1 MRVKIEEFFNLIENE
16 GGTYKVKTPSGYKLI
31 GNLYKK
37 QNKNCFE
44 IKLSNGLSLSGSE
57 DHLVEVDVNTTNETI
72 EYVNDSFWIKL
83 KNINVGEFVYCEDN
97 NIYEVTEKSEIGVHN
112 TYDLEV
118 LDNERKY
125 ISNGIVSHNCGKTA
139 IVEGLAKKIFEGE
152 CPQNLAGKR
161 IVSLDMTSIVAGTK
175 YRGQFEERMKVIMEE
190 LYNNPDIIIFIDEIH
205 TMIGAGN
212 ASGSMDASNIFKP
225 ALSRGELQCIGAT
238 TLEEYRKNIEKDGAL
253 ERRFQK
259 VMVDPS
265 TKEETFQILKNV
277 KEKYED
283 HHKVT
288 YTDDILWLCVEL
300 ADRYITDREFPDKA
314 FDIIDEVG
322 ARSQVEI
329 KLPEII
335 EDLKRQ
341 LQDIKEEKVN
351 VINSQKYEEAAN
363 LRDKERKVLTD
374 LEREKTEFEK
384 NRNQFK
390 REVTEDIV
398 YDVTS
403 LMTKIPISKIST
415 DETEQLKTL
424 KENLFTKVI
433 GQDDAVGK
441 ISRAIQRNKVGLNDP
456 KKPIFSGLLVGNSGV
471 GKTELAKQLAK
482 HMFNSEDALIRL
494 DMSEFSDKISTSKLT
509 GTSPG
514 YVGYEDGSPFLNKIK
529 NKPYSVILLD
539 EIEKAHPEIF
549 NVFLQM
555 LDEGFLTDSHGRKI
569 NFKNCI
575 ILMTSNVGTK
585 VVQDFGT
592 GVGFST
598 ISKTEKKE
606 EEIKSVLEKEL
617 FKKFAP
623 EFINRF
629 DEIIYFKDL
638 NEDDLLKIVELELE
652 KVYERIKNID
662 FELEV
667 DASLKKHIISVGTDT
682 RFGARILKRTIQKW
696 VDDAVT
702 DKVISDNPEKG
713 SKFILSYNDK
723 DKKTEVKVKKPTKR
737 KNKIG

>member
-1 MRVKIEEFFNLIENE
+1 MIESADGNE
-16 GGTYKVKTPSGYKLI
+16 KNKSKNQESSSRTP
-31 GNLYKK
+31 
-37 QNKNCFE
+37 
-44 IKLSNGLSLSGSE
+44 
-57 DHLVEVDVNTTNETI
+57 
-72 EYVNDSFWIKL
+72 
-83 KNINVGEFVYCEDN
+83 
-97 NIYEVTEKSEIGVHN
+97 
-112 TYDLEV
+112 V
-118 LDNERKY
+118 LDNFSRDLIKLAQEGKLDPVIGRENEINRIAQILSRRKKNNP
-125 ISNGIVSHNCGKTA
+125 IILGEPGCGKTA
-139 IVEGLAKKIFEGE
+139 IVEGLAKKIFEGD
-152 CPQNLAGKR
+152 CPQNLASKR

-175 YRGQFEERMKVIMEE
+175 YRGQFEERMKVIIEE
-190 LYNNPDIIIFIDEIH
+190 LYANPDIIIFIDEIH

-212 ASGSMDASNIFKP
+212 ASGSMDASNIVKP

-265 TKEETFQILKNV
+265 TKEETLQILQNSKDR
-277 KEKYED
+277 YEN
-283 HHKVT
+283 HHKVK
-288 YTDDILWLCVEL
+288 YSDEILNLCVEL

-335 EDLKRQ
+335 EELKKQ
-341 LQDIKEEKVN
+341 AEEIKKEKVK

-363 LRDKERKVLTD
+363 LRDKERKILSD
-374 LEREKTEFEK
+374 LQKEKENFEK
-384 NRNQFK
+384 NRDLNK
-390 REVTEDIV
+390 REVTEEIV
-398 YDVTS
+398 YDVVS
-403 LMTKIPISKIST
+403 LMTKIPINKITT
-415 DETEQLKTL
+415 DENEQLKTL
-424 KENLFTKVI
+424 KETLCTKVI
-433 GQDDAVGK
+433 GQDDAVTK

-456 KKPIFSGLLVGNSGV
+456 KKPIFSGLLIGNSGV

-482 HMFNSEDALIRL
+482 HMFNSEDSLIRL
-494 DMSEFSDKISTSKLT
+494 DMSEFSDKVATSKLT

-529 NKPYSVILLD
+529 NNPYSVILLD

-555 LDEGFLTDSHGRKI
+555 LDEGFLTDGHGRKI

-575 ILMTSNVGTK
+575 ILMTSNVGTR
-585 VVQDFGT
+585 VVQQFGT

-598 ISKTEKKE
+598 NTKQDNKD

-629 DEIIYFKDL
+629 DEIIYFRDL
-638 NEDDLLKIVELELE
+638 DETDLLKIVDLELE
-652 KVYERIKNID
+652 KLYKRVQGID
-662 FELEV
+662 YLIEV
-667 DASLKKHIISVGTDT
+667 DDTLKKHLISVGTDN
-682 RFGARILKRTIQKW
+682 RFGARILKRTVQKW
-696 VDDAVT
+696 VDDVIT
-702 DKVISDNPEKG
+702 EKIISDNPEKN
-713 SKFILSYNDK
+713 SKFILSYDEK
-723 DKKTEVKVKKPTKR
+723 DKKTDVKIKKPTKR
-737 KNKIG
+737 KIKSE

>member
-1 MRVKIEEFFNLIENE
+1 
-16 GGTYKVKTPSGYKLI
+16 
-31 GNLYKK
+31 
-37 QNKNCFE
+37 
-44 IKLSNGLSLSGSE
+44 
-57 DHLVEVDVNTTNETI
+57 
-72 EYVNDSFWIKL
+72 
-83 KNINVGEFVYCEDN
+83 
-97 NIYEVTEKSEIGVHN
+97 
-112 TYDLEV
+112 
-118 LDNERKY
+118 
-125 ISNGIVSHNCGKTA
+125 
-139 IVEGLAKKIFEGE
+139 
-152 CPQNLAGKR
+152 
-161 IVSLDMTSIVAGTK
+161 MTSVVAGTK

-190 LYNNPDIIIFIDEIH
+190 LYDHPDIIVFIDEIH

-212 ASGSMDASNIFKP
+212 SSGSMDASNIFKP

-259 VMVDPS
+259 VIVDPS
-265 TKEETFQILKNV
+265 TKEETLQILQNSKDR
-277 KEKYED
+277 YEN
-283 HHKVT
+283 HHKVS
-288 YTDDILWLCVEL
+288 YSDDILKLCVEL

-335 EDLKRQ
+335 EELKKEAAK
-341 LQDIKEEKVN
+341 IKEEKLD
-351 VINSQKYEEAAN
+351 VINKQKYEEAAN
-363 LRDKERKVLTD
+363 LRDKERKVLAELENEKRKFEENRD
-374 LEREKTEFEK
+374 LYR
-384 NRNQFK
+384 
-390 REVTEDIV
+390 REVTEDVV
-398 YDVTS
+398 YDVVS
-403 LMTKIPISKIST
+403 LMTKIPINKITT
-415 DETEQLKTL
+415 DETSQLITL
-424 KENLFTKVI
+424 KDTLSTRVI
-433 GQDDAVGK
+433 GQDDAVAK
-441 ISRAIQRNKVGLNDP
+441 IARAIQRNRVGLNDP
-456 KKPIFSGLLVGNSGV
+456 KKPIFSGLLIGNSGV

-514 YVGYEDGSPFLNKIK
+514 YVGYEEGSPFLNKIK

-555 LDEGFLTDSHGRKI
+555 LDEGMLTDGHGRKI

-598 ISKTEKKE
+598 STKTERKD
-606 EEIKSVLEKEL
+606 EEIKSLLEKEL

-629 DEIIYFKDL
+629 DDIVYFKDL
-638 NEDDLLKIVELELE
+638 NQDDLLKIVDLELN
-652 KVYERIKNID
+652 KFYERIEK
-662 FELEV
+662 LEYTV
-667 DASLKKHIISVGTDT
+667 DVDDTLKKHLTEVGTDT
-682 RFGARILKRTIQKW
+682 RFGARILKRTVQKW
-696 VDDAVT
+696 VDDAIT
-702 DKVISDNPEKG
+702 EKILTDNPEKG
-713 SKFILSYNDK
+713 CKFILTYNDK
-723 DKKTEVKVKKPTKR
+723 EKKTDVKIKKPTKR
-737 KNKIG
+737 KTKNPS

>member
-1 MRVKIEEFFNLIENE
+1 MIESVDGNE
-16 GGTYKVKTPSGYKLI
+16 KPKNKNQDCPTKTP
-31 GNLYKK
+31 
-37 QNKNCFE
+37 
-44 IKLSNGLSLSGSE
+44 
-57 DHLVEVDVNTTNETI
+57 
-72 EYVNDSFWIKL
+72 
-83 KNINVGEFVYCEDN
+83 
-97 NIYEVTEKSEIGVHN
+97 
-112 TYDLEV
+112 V
-118 LDNERKY
+118 LDNFSRDLIKLAEEGKLDPVVGREDEINRIAQILSRRKKNNP
-125 ISNGIVSHNCGKTA
+125 IILGEPGCGKTA
-139 IVEGLAKKIFEGE
+139 IVEGLAKKIFEGD
-152 CPQNLAGKR
+152 CPQNLSGKR

-175 YRGQFEERMKVIMEE
+175 YRGQFEERMKVIIEE
-190 LYNNPDIIIFIDEIH
+190 LYANPDIIIFIDEIH

-212 ASGSMDASNIFKP
+212 SSGSMDASNIFKP

-265 TKEETFQILKNV
+265 TKEETLQILQNSKDR
-277 KEKYED
+277 YED
-283 HHKVT
+283 HHKVK
-288 YTDDILWLCVEL
+288 YTDEILTLCVEL

-341 LQDIKEEKVN
+341 AQEIKEEKVK
-351 VINSQKYEEAAN
+351 VINSQRYEEAAN
-363 LRDKERKVLTD
+363 LRDKERKILAD
-374 LEREKTEFEK
+374 LQREKEDFEK
-384 NRNQFK
+384 NRNINK
-390 REVTEDIV
+390 REVTEDVV
-398 YDVTS
+398 YDVVS
-403 LMTKIPISKIST
+403 LMTKIPITKINT
-415 DETEQLKTL
+415 DETEQLRTL
-424 KENLFTKVI
+424 KETLCTKVI
-433 GQDDAVGK
+433 GQDDAVAK
-441 ISRAIQRNKVGLNDP
+441 IARSIQRNKVGLNDP
-456 KKPIFSGLLVGNSGV
+456 KKPIFSGLLIGNSGV

-494 DMSEFSDKISTSKLT
+494 DMSEFSDKIATSKLT

-539 EIEKAHPEIF
+539 EIEKAHSEIF

-555 LDEGFLTDSHGRKI
+555 LDEGFLTDGHGRKI

-598 ISKTEKKE
+598 NTKIEKKE
-606 EEIKSVLEKEL
+606 EEVKSVLEKEL

-638 NEDDLLKIVELELE
+638 NENDLLKIVDLELK
-652 KVYERIKNID
+652 KVFERVNNIEYD
-662 FELEV
+662 VEV
-667 DASLKKHIISVGTDT
+667 DDTLKKHLISVGTDT
-682 RFGARILKRTIQKW
+682 RFGARILKRTVQKW
-696 VDDAVT
+696 VDDAIT
-702 DKVISDNPEKG
+702 EKILSDNPEKG
-713 SKFILSYNDK
+713 SKFILSYNEIE
-723 DKKTEVKVKKPTKR
+723 KKTDVKVKKPTKR
-737 KNKIG
+737 KLKS

>member
-1 MRVKIEEFFNLIENE
+1 MIESFDDSEKSKNKN
-16 GGTYKVKTPSGYKLI
+16 TDNKTKTP
-31 GNLYKK
+31 
-37 QNKNCFE
+37 
-44 IKLSNGLSLSGSE
+44 
-57 DHLVEVDVNTTNETI
+57 
-72 EYVNDSFWIKL
+72 
-83 KNINVGEFVYCEDN
+83 
-97 NIYEVTEKSEIGVHN
+97 
-112 TYDLEV
+112 V
-118 LDNERKY
+118 LDNFSRDLIKLAEEGKLDPVVGRENEINRIAQILSRRKKNNP
-125 ISNGIVSHNCGKTA
+125 IILGEPGCGKTA
-139 IVEGLAKKIFEGE
+139 IVEGLAKKIFDGE
-152 CPQNLAGKR
+152 CPQNLYNKR
-161 IVSLDMTSIVAGTK
+161 IVSLDLTSIVAGTK

-265 TKEETFQILKNV
+265 SKEETFQIIKNV
-277 KEKYED
+277 KDRYED
-283 HHKVT
+283 HHKVK
-288 YTDDILWLCVEL
+288 YSDEILWLCVEL

-335 EDLKRQ
+335 EELKRQ
-341 LQDIKEEKVN
+341 AEEIKKEKVR
-351 VINSQKYEEAAN
+351 VINSQRYEEAAN
-363 LRDKERKVLTD
+363 LRDKERNILND
-374 LEREKTEFEK
+374 LEKEKTDFEK
-384 NRNQFK
+384 NRNLFK
-390 REVTEDIV
+390 SEVTEDVV
-398 YDVTS
+398 YDVVS

-424 KENLFTKVI
+424 KETLSTKVI
-433 GQDDAVGK
+433 GQDDAVAK
-441 ISRAIQRNKVGLNDP
+441 ISKAIQRNKVGLNDP
-456 KKPIFSGLLVGNSGV
+456 KKPIFSGLLIGNSGV

-482 HMFNSEDALIRL
+482 HMFNTEDALIRL
-494 DMSEFSDKISTSKLT
+494 DMSEFSDKIATSKLT
-509 GTSPG
+509 GTAPG

-555 LDEGFLTDSHGRKI
+555 LDEGFLTDGHGRKI
-569 NFKNCI
+569 NFKNTI

-585 VVQDFGT
+585 IVQDFGT

-598 ISKTEKKE
+598 SSKTERKE
-606 EEIKSVLEKEL
+606 EEIKSMLEKEL

-638 NEDDLLKIVELELE
+638 NEDDLLKIVDLELE
-652 KVYERIKNID
+652 KVYKRVEGID

-667 DASLKKHIISVGTDT
+667 DDSLKKHIITIGTDT

-713 SKFILSYNDK
+713 SKFVLSYNEK
-723 DKKTEVKVKKPTKR
+723 DKKTEVKIKKPTKR
-737 KNKIG
+737 KTKIG

>member
-1 MRVKIEEFFNLIENE
+1 MIDSADGNE
-16 GGTYKVKTPSGYKLI
+16 KPKNKTQDSSSKTP
-31 GNLYKK
+31 
-37 QNKNCFE
+37 
-44 IKLSNGLSLSGSE
+44 
-57 DHLVEVDVNTTNETI
+57 
-72 EYVNDSFWIKL
+72 
-83 KNINVGEFVYCEDN
+83 
-97 NIYEVTEKSEIGVHN
+97 
-112 TYDLEV
+112 V
-118 LDNERKY
+118 LDNFSRDLIKAAEEGKLDPVIGREDEINRIAQILSRRKKNNP
-125 ISNGIVSHNCGKTA
+125 IIIGEPGCGKTA
-139 IVEGLAKKIFEGE
+139 IVEGLAKKIFEGD
-152 CPQNLAGKR
+152 CPQNLTGKR
-161 IVSLDMTSIVAGTK
+161 IVSLDMTSVVAGTK

-190 LYNNPDIIIFIDEIH
+190 LYDHPDIIVFIDEIH

-212 ASGSMDASNIFKP
+212 SSGSMDASNIFKP

-259 VMVDPS
+259 VIVDPS
-265 TKEETFQILKNV
+265 TKEETLQILQNSKDR
-277 KEKYED
+277 YEN
-283 HHKVT
+283 HHKVS
-288 YTDDILWLCVEL
+288 YSDDILKLCVEL

-335 EDLKRQ
+335 EELKKEAAK
-341 LQDIKEEKVN
+341 IKEEKLD
-351 VINSQKYEEAAN
+351 VINKQKYEEAAN
-363 LRDKERKVLTD
+363 LRDKERKVLAELENEKRKFEENRD
-374 LEREKTEFEK
+374 LYR
-384 NRNQFK
+384 

-398 YDVTS
+398 YDVVS
-403 LMTKIPISKIST
+403 LMTKIPINKITT
-415 DETEQLKTL
+415 DETSQLITL
-424 KENLFTKVI
+424 KDTLSTRVI
-433 GQDDAVGK
+433 GQDDAVAK
-441 ISRAIQRNKVGLNDP
+441 IARAIQRNRVGLNDP
-456 KKPIFSGLLVGNSGV
+456 KKPIFSGLLIGNSGV

-514 YVGYEDGSPFLNKIK
+514 YVGYEEGSPFLNKIK

-555 LDEGFLTDSHGRKI
+555 LDEGMLTDGHGRKI

-598 ISKTEKKE
+598 STKTERKD
-606 EEIKSVLEKEL
+606 EEIKSLLEKEL

-629 DEIIYFKDL
+629 DDIVYFKDL
-638 NEDDLLKIVELELE
+638 NQDDLLKIVDLELN
-652 KVYERIKNID
+652 KFYERIEK
-662 FELEV
+662 LEYTV
-667 DASLKKHIISVGTDT
+667 DVDDTLKKHLTEVGTDT
-682 RFGARILKRTIQKW
+682 RFGARILKRTVQKW
-696 VDDAVT
+696 VDDAIT
-702 DKVISDNPEKG
+702 EKILTDNPEKG
-713 SKFILSYNDK
+713 SKFILTYNDK
-723 DKKTEVKVKKPTKR
+723 EKKTDVKIKKPTKR
-737 KNKIG
+737 KTKNPS

>member
-1 MRVKIEEFFNLIENE
+1 MIDSADGNE
-16 GGTYKVKTPSGYKLI
+16 KPKNKTQDGSSKTP
-31 GNLYKK
+31 
-37 QNKNCFE
+37 
-44 IKLSNGLSLSGSE
+44 
-57 DHLVEVDVNTTNETI
+57 
-72 EYVNDSFWIKL
+72 
-83 KNINVGEFVYCEDN
+83 
-97 NIYEVTEKSEIGVHN
+97 
-112 TYDLEV
+112 V
-118 LDNERKY
+118 LDNFSRDLIKAAEDGKLDPVIGRENEINRIAQILSRRKKNNP
-125 ISNGIVSHNCGKTA
+125 IIIGEPGCGKTA
-139 IVEGLAKKIFEGE
+139 IVEGLAKKIFEGD

-161 IVSLDMTSIVAGTK
+161 IVSLDMTSVVAGTK

-190 LYNNPDIIIFIDEIH
+190 LYNHPDIIVFIDEIH

-212 ASGSMDASNIFKP
+212 SSGSMDASNIFKP

-259 VMVDPS
+259 VVVDPS
-265 TKEETFQILKNV
+265 TKEETLEILQNSKDR
-277 KEKYED
+277 YEN
-283 HHKVT
+283 HHKVG
-288 YTDDILWLCVEL
+288 YSDDILKLCVEL

-335 EDLKRQ
+335 ENLKKEAAK
-341 LQDIKEEKVN
+341 IKEEKVD
-351 VINSQKYEEAAN
+351 VINKQKYEEAAN
-363 LRDKERKVLTD
+363 LRDKERKVLSELEEEKRKFDQNRD
-374 LEREKTEFEK
+374 LYR
-384 NRNQFK
+384 
-390 REVTEDIV
+390 REVTEDVV
-398 YDVTS
+398 YDVVS

-415 DETEQLKTL
+415 DETSQLITL
-424 KENLFTKVI
+424 KDTLSTRVI
-433 GQDDAVGK
+433 GQDDAVAK
-441 ISRAIQRNKVGLNDP
+441 IARAIQRNRVGLNDP
-456 KKPIFSGLLVGNSGV
+456 KKPIFSGLLIGNSGV

-514 YVGYEDGSPFLNKIK
+514 YVGYEEGSPFLNKIK

-555 LDEGFLTDSHGRKI
+555 LDEGMLTDGHGRKI

-598 ISKTEKKE
+598 STKTERKD
-606 EEIKSVLEKEL
+606 EEIKSLLEKEL

-629 DEIIYFKDL
+629 DDIVYFKDL
-638 NEDDLLKIVELELE
+638 NQDDLLKIVDLELN
-652 KVYERIKNID
+652 KFYERIEK
-662 FELEV
+662 LEYTV
-667 DASLKKHIISVGTDT
+667 DVDDTLKKHLIEVGTDT
-682 RFGARILKRTIQKW
+682 RFGARILKRTVQKW
-696 VDDAVT
+696 VDDAIT
-702 DKVISDNPEKG
+702 EKILTDNPEKG
-713 SKFILSYNDK
+713 SKFILTYNDK
-723 DKKTEVKVKKPTKR
+723 EKKTDVKIKKPIKR
-737 KNKIG
+737 KK

>member
-1 MRVKIEEFFNLIENE
+1 MIESYDDMDKSKNKQPE
-16 GGTYKVKTPSGYKLI
+16 TKSKTP
-31 GNLYKK
+31 
-37 QNKNCFE
+37 
-44 IKLSNGLSLSGSE
+44 
-57 DHLVEVDVNTTNETI
+57 
-72 EYVNDSFWIKL
+72 
-83 KNINVGEFVYCEDN
+83 
-97 NIYEVTEKSEIGVHN
+97 
-112 TYDLEV
+112 V
-118 LDNERKY
+118 LDNFSRDLIKLAEEGKLDPVVGRENEINRIAQILSRRKKNNP
-125 ISNGIVSHNCGKTA
+125 IILGEPGCGKTA
-139 IVEGLAKKIFEGE
+139 IVEGLAKKILEGD
-152 CPQNLAGKR
+152 CPQNLSGKR

-212 ASGSMDASNIFKP
+212 SSGSMDASNIFKP

-265 TKEETFQILKNV
+265 TKEETLQILQNSKDR
-277 KEKYED
+277 YED

-288 YTDDILWLCVEL
+288 YSDEILKLCVEL

-314 FDIIDEVG
+314 FDIVDEVG

-341 LQDIKEEKVN
+341 AQEIKEEKVR
-351 VINSQKYEEAAN
+351 VINSQRYEEAAN
-363 LRDKERKVLTD
+363 LRDKERKVLND
-374 LEREKTEFEK
+374 LEREKAEFEK
-384 NRNQFK
+384 NRNLFK
-390 REVTEDIV
+390 REVTEDVV
-398 YDVTS
+398 YDVAS

-424 KENLFTKVI
+424 KDTLCTKVI
-433 GQDDAVGK
+433 GQDDAVAK
-441 ISRAIQRNKVGLNDP
+441 ISRSIQRNKVGLNDP
-456 KKPIFSGLLVGNSGV
+456 KRPIFSGLLIGNSGV

-482 HMFNSEDALIRL
+482 HMFNTEDALIRL
-494 DMSEFSDKISTSKLT
+494 DMSEFSDKIATSKLT

-555 LDEGFLTDSHGRKI
+555 LDEGFLTDGHGRKI

-598 ISKTEKKE
+598 SSKSERKE

-652 KVYERIKNID
+652 KVYSRIESI
-662 FELEV
+662 EYEVEV
-667 DASLKKHIISVGTDT
+667 DDTLKKHIITVGTDT

-702 DKVISDNPEKG
+702 DKIISDNPEKG
-713 SKFILSYNDK
+713 SKFILSYNEK
-723 DKKTEVKVKKPTKR
+723 DKKTDVKVKKPTK
-737 KNKIG
+737 KKKPTL

>member
-1 MRVKIEEFFNLIENE
+1 VVGRENE
-16 GGTYKVKTPSGYKLI
+16 INRIAQILSRR
-31 GNLYKK
+31 KK
-37 QNKNCFE
+37 NNP
-44 IKLSNGLSLSGSE
+44 IIL
-57 DHLVEVDVNTTNETI
+57 
-72 EYVNDSFWIKL
+72 
-83 KNINVGEFVYCEDN
+83 GEP
-97 NIYEVTEKSEIGVHN
+97 G
-112 TYDLEV
+112 
-118 LDNERKY
+118 
-125 ISNGIVSHNCGKTA
+125 CGKTA
-139 IVEGLAKKIFEGE
+139 IVEGLAKKIFEGD
-152 CPQNLAGKR
+152 CPQNLSGKR

-265 TKEETFQILKNV
+265 TKEETLQILQNS
-277 KEKYED
+277 KERYED

-288 YTDDILWLCVEL
+288 YSDDILKLCVEL

-341 LQDIKEEKVN
+341 AQEIKEEKVR
-351 VINSQKYEEAAN
+351 VINSQRYEEAAN
-363 LRDKERKVLTD
+363 LRDKERKVLND
-374 LEREKTEFEK
+374 LEREKAEFEK
-384 NRNQFK
+384 NRNLFK
-390 REVTEDIV
+390 REVTEDVV
-398 YDVTS
+398 YDVAS

-424 KENLFTKVI
+424 KDTLCTKVI
-433 GQDDAVGK
+433 GQDDAVAK
-441 ISRAIQRNKVGLNDP
+441 ISRSIQRNKVGLNDP
-456 KKPIFSGLLVGNSGV
+456 KRPIFSGLLIGNSGV

-482 HMFNSEDALIRL
+482 HMFNTEDALIRL
-494 DMSEFSDKISTSKLT
+494 DMSEFSDKIATSKLT

-555 LDEGFLTDSHGRKI
+555 LDEGFLTDGHGRKI

-598 ISKTEKKE
+598 SSKTEKKE

-638 NEDDLLKIVELELE
+638 NETDLLKIVDLELE
-652 KVYERIKNID
+652 KVYERVSSID
-662 FELEV
+662 FEIEV
-667 DASLKKHIISVGTDT
+667 EDSLKKHIISIGTDT

-696 VDDAVT
+696 VDDAIT
-702 DKVISDNPEKG
+702 DKIITDNPDKG
-713 SKFILSYNDK
+713 SKFILSYNEK
-723 DKKTEVKVKKPTKR
+723 DKKTEVKVKKPTK
-737 KNKIG
+737 KKIKL

>member
-1 MRVKIEEFFNLIENE
+1 MIESFDESEKSKNKNTEA
-16 GGTYKVKTPSGYKLI
+16 KSKTP
-31 GNLYKK
+31 
-37 QNKNCFE
+37 
-44 IKLSNGLSLSGSE
+44 
-57 DHLVEVDVNTTNETI
+57 
-72 EYVNDSFWIKL
+72 
-83 KNINVGEFVYCEDN
+83 
-97 NIYEVTEKSEIGVHN
+97 
-112 TYDLEV
+112 V
-118 LDNERKY
+118 LDNFSRDLIKLAEEGKLDPVVGRENEINRIAQILSRRKKNNP
-125 ISNGIVSHNCGKTA
+125 IILGEPGCGKTA
-139 IVEGLAKKIFEGE
+139 IVEGLAKKIFEGD
-152 CPQNLAGKR
+152 CPQNLSGKR

-212 ASGSMDASNIFKP
+212 SSGSMDASNIFKP

-265 TKEETFQILKNV
+265 TKEETLQILKNV
-277 KEKYED
+277 KDRYEN

-288 YTDDILWLCVEL
+288 YSDDILKLCVEL

-341 LQDIKEEKVN
+341 AQDIKDEKVK
-351 VINSQKYEEAAN
+351 VINSQRYEEAAN
-363 LRDKERKVLTD
+363 LRDKERKVLND
-374 LEREKTEFEK
+374 LEREKAEFEK
-384 NRNQFK
+384 NRNLFK
-390 REVTEDIV
+390 REVTEDVV
-398 YDVTS
+398 YDVAS
-403 LMTKIPISKIST
+403 LITKIPISKIST
-415 DETEQLKTL
+415 DETEILKTL
-424 KENLFTKVI
+424 KDTLSTKVI
-433 GQDDAVGK
+433 GQGDAVAK
-441 ISRAIQRNKVGLNDP
+441 ITKAIQRNKVGLNDP
-456 KKPIFSGLLVGNSGV
+456 KKPIFSGLLIGNSGV

-494 DMSEFSDKISTSKLT
+494 DMSEFSDKIATSKLT

-555 LDEGFLTDSHGRKI
+555 LDEGFLTDGHGRKI

-585 VVQDFGT
+585 IVQDFGT

-598 ISKTEKKE
+598 NSKIEKKE

-638 NEDDLLKIVELELE
+638 DESDLMKIVDLELE
-652 KVYERIKNID
+652 KVYERIKSIE

-667 DASLKKHIISVGTDT
+667 EESLKKHIISVGTDT

-696 VDDAVT
+696 VDDSVT
-702 DKVISDNPEKG
+702 DKVISENPEKG
-713 SKFILSYNDK
+713 SKFILSYNEK
-723 DKKTEVKVKKPTKR
+723 DKKTEVKIKKPTKR
-737 KNKIG
+737 KK

>member
-1 MRVKIEEFFNLIENE
+1 MIESVDGSEKPKNKNQE
-16 GGTYKVKTPSGYKLI
+16 GSTKTP
-31 GNLYKK
+31 
-37 QNKNCFE
+37 
-44 IKLSNGLSLSGSE
+44 
-57 DHLVEVDVNTTNETI
+57 
-72 EYVNDSFWIKL
+72 
-83 KNINVGEFVYCEDN
+83 
-97 NIYEVTEKSEIGVHN
+97 
-112 TYDLEV
+112 V
-118 LDNERKY
+118 LDNFSRDLIKLAEEGKLDPVVGRENEINRIAQILSRRKKNNP
-125 ISNGIVSHNCGKTA
+125 IILGEPGCGKTA
-139 IVEGLAKKIFEGE
+139 IVEGLAKKIFEGD
-152 CPQNLAGKR
+152 CPQNLSGKR

-175 YRGQFEERMKVIMEE
+175 YRGQFEERMKVIIEE
-190 LYNNPDIIIFIDEIH
+190 LYLNPDIIIFIDEIH

-212 ASGSMDASNIFKP
+212 SSGSMDASNIFKP

-265 TKEETFQILKNV
+265 TKEETLIILQNS
-277 KEKYED
+277 KERYED
-283 HHKVT
+283 HHKVK
-288 YTDDILWLCVEL
+288 YTDEILVLCVEL

-341 LQDIKEEKVN
+341 AEDIKKEKVR
-351 VINSQKYEEAAN
+351 VINSQRYEEAAN
-363 LRDKERKVLTD
+363 LRDKERKVLSD
-374 LEREKTEFEK
+374 LQKEKEDFEK
-384 NRNQFK
+384 NRNVNK

-398 YDVTS
+398 YDVVS
-403 LMTKIPISKIST
+403 LMTKIPISKINT
-415 DETEQLKTL
+415 DETEQLRTL
-424 KENLFTKVI
+424 KETLCTKVI
-433 GQDDAVGK
+433 GQDDAVAK
-441 ISRAIQRNKVGLNDP
+441 IARSIQRNKVGLNDP
-456 KKPIFSGLLVGNSGV
+456 KKPIFSGLLIGNSGV

-494 DMSEFSDKISTSKLT
+494 DMSEFSDKIATSKLT

-555 LDEGFLTDSHGRKI
+555 LDEGFLTDGHGRKI
-569 NFKNCI
+569 NFKNCV
-575 ILMTSNVGTK
+575 ILMTSNVGTR
-585 VVQDFGT
+585 VVQQFGT

-598 ISKTEKKE
+598 SSKIEHKE
-606 EEIKSVLEKEL
+606 EEVKSVLEKEL

-638 NEDDLLKIVELELE
+638 NESDLLKIVDLELD
-652 KVYERIKNID
+652 KVYERVRAIEFD
-662 FELEV
+662 VEV
-667 DASLKKHIISVGTDT
+667 DDTLKKHLISVGTDN
-682 RFGARILKRTIQKW
+682 RFGARILKRTVQKW
-696 VDDAVT
+696 VDDAIT
-702 DKVISDNPEKG
+702 EKILSDNPEKRTT
-713 SKFILSYNDK
+713 FILSYNET
-723 DKKTEVKVKKPTKR
+723 DKKTDVKLKKPTK
-737 KNKIG
+737 KKSK

>member
-1 MRVKIEEFFNLIENE
+1 MIESADGNDKSKNKSTNE
-16 GGTYKVKTPSGYKLI
+16 GSTKTP
-31 GNLYKK
+31 
-37 QNKNCFE
+37 
-44 IKLSNGLSLSGSE
+44 
-57 DHLVEVDVNTTNETI
+57 
-72 EYVNDSFWIKL
+72 
-83 KNINVGEFVYCEDN
+83 
-97 NIYEVTEKSEIGVHN
+97 
-112 TYDLEV
+112 V
-118 LDNERKY
+118 LDNFSRDLIKLAEEGKLDPVIGRENEINRIAQVLSRRKKNNP
-125 ISNGIVSHNCGKTA
+125 IILGEPGCGKTA

-152 CPQNLAGKR
+152 CPQNLSGKR

-175 YRGQFEERMKVIMEE
+175 YRGQFEERMKVIIEE
-190 LYNNPDIIIFIDEIH
+190 LYANPDIIIFIDEIN

-212 ASGSMDASNIFKP
+212 SSGSMDASNIFKP

-265 TKEETFQILKNV
+265 TKDETLQILQNSKDR
-277 KEKYED
+277 YED
-283 HHKVT
+283 HHKVK
-288 YTDDILWLCVEL
+288 YTDEILNLCVEL

-329 KLPEII
+329 KLPEVI

-341 LQDIKEEKVN
+341 AEEIKKEKIR
-351 VINSQKYEEAAN
+351 VINSQRYEEAAN
-363 LRDKERKVLTD
+363 LRDKERKILSD
-374 LEREKTEFEK
+374 LQKEKEDFEK
-384 NRNQFK
+384 NRNLNK

-398 YDVTS
+398 YDVVS
-403 LMTKIPISKIST
+403 LMTKIPISKINT
-415 DETEQLKTL
+415 DETEQLRTL
-424 KENLFTKVI
+424 KDTLCTKVI
-433 GQDDAVGK
+433 GQDDAVSK
-441 ISRAIQRNKVGLNDP
+441 IARAIQRNRVGLNDP
-456 KKPIFSGLLVGNSGV
+456 KKPIFSGLLIGNSGV

-494 DMSEFSDKISTSKLT
+494 DMSEFSDKVATSKLT

-555 LDEGFLTDSHGRKI
+555 LDEGFLTDGHGRKI

-575 ILMTSNVGTK
+575 ILMTSNVGTR
-585 VVQDFGT
+585 VVQQFGT

-598 ISKTEKKE
+598 STKVEHKE

-617 FKKFAP
+617 FKKFVP

-638 NEDDLLKIVELELE
+638 DEDDLLKIVDIELS
-652 KVYERIKNID
+652 KVFERVGNIE
-662 FELEV
+662 FEVEV
-667 DASLKKHIISVGTDT
+667 EDSLKKHLISIGTDT
-682 RFGARILKRTIQKW
+682 RFGARILKRTVQKW
-696 VDDAVT
+696 VDDAIT
-702 DKVISDNPEKG
+702 EKILLDNPEKG
-713 SKFILSYNDK
+713 SKFILSYNEKEKITD
-723 DKKTEVKVKKPTKR
+723 VKVKKPSKR
-737 KNKIG
+737 KNKS

>member
-1 MRVKIEEFFNLIENE
+1 MIESFDESEKSKNKNTEA
-16 GGTYKVKTPSGYKLI
+16 KSKTP
-31 GNLYKK
+31 
-37 QNKNCFE
+37 
-44 IKLSNGLSLSGSE
+44 
-57 DHLVEVDVNTTNETI
+57 
-72 EYVNDSFWIKL
+72 
-83 KNINVGEFVYCEDN
+83 
-97 NIYEVTEKSEIGVHN
+97 
-112 TYDLEV
+112 V
-118 LDNERKY
+118 LDNFSRDLIKLAEEGKLDPVVGRENEINRIAQILSRRKKNNP
-125 ISNGIVSHNCGKTA
+125 IILGEPGCGKTA
-139 IVEGLAKKIFEGE
+139 IVEGLAKKIFEGD
-152 CPQNLAGKR
+152 CPQNLSGKR

-212 ASGSMDASNIFKP
+212 SSGSMDASNIFKP

-265 TKEETFQILKNV
+265 TKEETLQILKNV
-277 KEKYED
+277 KDRYEN

-288 YTDDILWLCVEL
+288 YSDDILKLCVEL

-341 LQDIKEEKVN
+341 AQEIKEEKVR
-351 VINSQKYEEAAN
+351 VINSQRYEEAAN
-363 LRDKERKVLTD
+363 LRDKERKILND
-374 LEREKTEFEK
+374 LEREKSEFEK
-384 NRNQFK
+384 NRNLFK
-390 REVTEDIV
+390 REVTDDIV
-398 YDVTS
+398 YDVAS
-403 LMTKIPISKIST
+403 LITKIPISKIST
-415 DETEQLKTL
+415 DETEILKTL
-424 KENLFTKVI
+424 KDTLSTKVI
-433 GQDDAVGK
+433 GQGDAVAK
-441 ISRAIQRNKVGLNDP
+441 ITKAIQRNKVGLNDP
-456 KKPIFSGLLVGNSGV
+456 KKPIFSGLLIGNSGV

-494 DMSEFSDKISTSKLT
+494 DMSEFSDKIATSKLT

-555 LDEGFLTDSHGRKI
+555 LDEGFLTDGHGRKI

-585 VVQDFGT
+585 IVQDFGT

-598 ISKTEKKE
+598 NSKIEKKE

-638 NEDDLLKIVELELE
+638 DESDLMKIVDLELE
-652 KVYERIKNID
+652 KVYERIKSIE

-667 DASLKKHIISVGTDT
+667 EESLKKHIISVGTDT

-696 VDDAVT
+696 VDDSVT
-702 DKVISDNPEKG
+702 DKVISENPEKG
-713 SKFILSYNDK
+713 SKFILSYNEK
-723 DKKTEVKVKKPTKR
+723 DKKTEVKIKKPTKR
-737 KNKIG
+737 KK

>member
-1 MRVKIEEFFNLIENE
+1 MIDSADGNE
-16 GGTYKVKTPSGYKLI
+16 KPKNKTQDGTSKTP
-31 GNLYKK
+31 
-37 QNKNCFE
+37 
-44 IKLSNGLSLSGSE
+44 
-57 DHLVEVDVNTTNETI
+57 
-72 EYVNDSFWIKL
+72 
-83 KNINVGEFVYCEDN
+83 
-97 NIYEVTEKSEIGVHN
+97 
-112 TYDLEV
+112 V
-118 LDNERKY
+118 LDNFSRDLIKAAEDGKLDPVIGRENEINRIAQILSRRKKNNP
-125 ISNGIVSHNCGKTA
+125 IIIGEPGCGKTA
-139 IVEGLAKKIFEGE
+139 IVEGLAKKIFEGD

-161 IVSLDMTSIVAGTK
+161 IVSLDMTSVVAGTK

-190 LYNNPDIIIFIDEIH
+190 LYNHPDIIVFIDEIH

-212 ASGSMDASNIFKP
+212 SSGSMDASNIFKP

-259 VMVDPS
+259 VVVDPS
-265 TKEETFQILKNV
+265 TKEETLQILQNSKDR
-277 KEKYED
+277 YEN
-283 HHKVT
+283 HHKVS
-288 YTDDILWLCVEL
+288 YSDDILKLCVEL

-335 EDLKRQ
+335 ENLKREAAK
-341 LQDIKEEKVN
+341 IKEEKVD
-351 VINSQKYEEAAN
+351 VINKQKYEEAAN
-363 LRDKERKVLTD
+363 LRDKERKVLAELENEKQKFEQNRD
-374 LEREKTEFEK
+374 LYR
-384 NRNQFK
+384 
-390 REVTEDIV
+390 REVTEDVV
-398 YDVTS
+398 YDVVS
-403 LMTKIPISKIST
+403 LMTKIPINKIST
-415 DETEQLKTL
+415 DETSQLITL
-424 KENLFTKVI
+424 KDTLSTRVI
-433 GQDDAVGK
+433 GQDDAVAK
-441 ISRAIQRNKVGLNDP
+441 IARAIQRNRVGLNDP
-456 KKPIFSGLLVGNSGV
+456 KKPIFSGLLIGNSGV

-514 YVGYEDGSPFLNKIK
+514 YVGYEEGSPFLNKIK

-555 LDEGFLTDSHGRKI
+555 LDEGMLTDGHGRKI

-598 ISKTEKKE
+598 STKTERKD
-606 EEIKSVLEKEL
+606 EEIKSLLEKEL

-629 DEIIYFKDL
+629 DDIVYFKDL
-638 NEDDLLKIVELELE
+638 NQDDLLKIVDLELN
-652 KVYERIKNID
+652 KFYERIEK
-662 FELEV
+662 LEYSV
-667 DASLKKHIISVGTDT
+667 DVDDTLKKHLIEVGTDT
-682 RFGARILKRTIQKW
+682 RFGARILKRTVQKW
-696 VDDAVT
+696 VDDAIT
-702 DKVISDNPEKG
+702 EKILTDNPEKG
-713 SKFILSYNDK
+713 SKFILTYNDK
-723 DKKTEVKVKKPTKR
+723 EKKTDVKIKKPIKR
-737 KNKIG
+737 KK